1 MDGVLRI
8 TAIRVTYRFKIP
20 SGTGDEAQQ
29 ALAVY
34 ADGCPAYQTVKDCIA
49 CSWSAEMEEE

>member
-1 MDGVLRI
+1 MLKI
-8 TAIRVTYRFKIP
+8 TTIRLTYRFKIP
-20 SGTGDEAQQ
+20 SGARDKAER

-49 CSWSAEMEEE
+49 CSWSAEMEEG

>member
-1 MDGVLRI
+1 MI
-8 TAIRVTYRFKIP
+8 TAICLTYRFKIP
-20 SGTGDEAQQ
+20 SGIADEAKR

-49 CSWSAEMEEE
+49 CSWSAEMEEG